1 MKTTADFKRQIAKP
15 FGQEM
20 RMRDYKGT
28 GFEYRQETDNYL
40 IAVLST
46 NGVTTK
52 LLPMT
57 TAKAIYFLAFL
68 MLTLTAC
75 GQQQNARTILG
86 KSHAENELKSALSDR
101 TRYNLVDNKTVVIK
115 DSVTAISVAEPVLFS
130 IYGKDNII
138 RQRPYE
144 TYFIDQYWII
154 SGTLPEKSVGGT
166 FLIIMDAR
174 NNQIIKITHG
184 K

>member
-1 MKTTADFKRQIAKP
+1 LPQCAIFIAQSTSDGNQSFRN
-15 FGQEM
+15 FGVAC
-20 RMRDYKGT
+20 
-28 GFEYRQETDNYL
+28 NCVYL
-40 IAVLST
+40 SVST
-46 NGVTTK
+46 NVATTK

-57 TAKAIYFLAFL
+57 TAKAIYFFTFL

-101 TRYNLVDNKTVVIK
+101 TRHNVVDNKTVIIK
-115 DSVTAISVAEPVLFS
+115 DSVTAISVAEPILFS

-144 TYFIDQYWII
+144 IYLIDNHWII